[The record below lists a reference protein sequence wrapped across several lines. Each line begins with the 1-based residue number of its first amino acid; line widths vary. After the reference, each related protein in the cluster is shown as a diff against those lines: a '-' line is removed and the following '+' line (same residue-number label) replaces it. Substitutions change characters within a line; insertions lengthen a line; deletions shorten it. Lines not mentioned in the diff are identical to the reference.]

1 MKKYGTVLRS
11 VCVLMTLVMAVCLL
25 ASCGKEKNTGDT
37 KSEVSSEQSGTD
49 VSSSLPEQE
58 RAVLSITVNKK
69 EAAYQKSKRSY
80 DPSKQDI
87 SLILVVGQSN
97 FTTSVGF
104 SSELQA
110 FNSGKTAVFP
120 ERPIQPAKGTVYSFS
135 TKSTVISLNDG
146 YDMYYLSDVTKET
159 STLGGV
165 TPPFGTEWS
174 KLTGTKTVFI
184 QAAVGAVGVHEWT
197 PDPGSYTCACPS
209 NGQGV
214 LYRNAVTA
222 YKNVYA
228 ALSSDY
234 NIVYAGYIW
243 NQGEHDEVYGKD
255 ASNTVHDDRSYYNA
269 YKSMHDGFMKELA
282 LDFGGISV
290 VRSDKSGNSAQSSR
304 NITIARAA
312 QYRLCNDIDNLYMI
326 STVSETCS
334 TDMMDQGNTIHY
346 SQKVFNTMGT
356 DAADNLYKELGLA
369 DSPASFAGITLLAG
383 DGSYMASFDAE
394 GKLTEG
400 IDKVSRGDTMGQITV
415 KLKDSGDISTYSLS
429 FTIDGSDANEYIDD
443 FGKID
448 WTALSKNE
456 DVNKIEIKCIV
467 K

>member
-1 MKKYGTVLRS
+1 MKKYGFLLHT
-11 VCVLMTLVMAVCLL
+11 VCVAMTLVLSVLML
-25 ASCGKEKNTGDT
+25 ASCGKEKDTAET
-37 KSEVSSEQSGTD
+37 KSEISSEQSGTE
-49 VSSSLPEQE
+49 VPSVQPEQE
-58 RAVLSITVNKK
+58 RAVLNITIDKK
-69 EAAYQKSKRSY
+69 NAVYTKSKRPY
-80 DPSKQDI
+80 NPSKQDI

-110 FNSGKTAVFP
+110 FNSGKTTVFP
-120 ERPIQPAKGTVYSFS
+120 ERPIQPQKGTVYSFS
-135 TKSTVISLNDG
+135 KNSSVISLNDG
-146 YDMYYLSDVTKET
+146 YDMYYLSDVSKET

-165 TPPFGTEWS
+165 TPSFGTEWN

-197 PDPGSYTCACPS
+197 PDPGSYTCACPG

-214 LYRNAVTA
+214 LYRNAVDT
-222 YKNVYA
+222 YKKVYA

-290 VRSDKSGNSAQSSR
+290 VRSDKSGSSAQNSR

-334 TDMMDQGNTIHY
+334 SDMMDQGNTIHY
-346 SQKVFNTMGT
+346 SQNVFNTMGT

-369 DSPASFAGITLLAG
+369 NPPASFAGITLIAG

-400 IDKVSRGDTMGQITV
+400 VDKVSRGDTMGQITV

-456 DVNKIEIKCIV
+456 DVSSIEIKCIV